1 MLTMFSAIRAEAASI
16 ILPSNCA
23 APFPSL
29 DAFSNSSKIL
39 FALLTS
45 VSGGEKTSFASFI
58 WEGCIAHLPSIP
70 IAAPLLAAA
79 IYASGSLKSPNGPS
93 IALNP

>member
-1 MLTMFSAIRAEAASI
+1 MFSAILAEAASI
-16 ILPSNCA
+16 ILPSSCA

-29 DAFSNSSKIL
+29 AALSSSSKIL

-45 VSGGEKTSFASFI
+45 ASGGEKTLLASSI
-58 WEGCIAHLPSIP
+58 CEGCIAHLPSIP

-79 IYASGSLKSPNGPS
+79 M
-93 IALNP
+93 